1 MSEYQY
7 YEFQAIDRPLT
18 REQMAE
24 LRTFSTRARI
34 TATSF
39 VNEYHWGSFKG
50 DPDRW
55 MERHFDAFLYWANW
69 GTRHLMLRLPAR
81 ILPPD
86 AVEPYCA
93 GRVLSCRVKGEYVL
107 LSFLS
112 ETEDYD
118 WEEDGGELS
127 SLIPLRADL
136 VRGDYRCLFL
146 GWLLAVQ
153 NGEVDN
159 RVSEPL
165 VPPGLRDLNGSLQ
178 GLADFLRIDCDLIAA
193 AAEASAER
201 TTTGVSRVAIA
212 EQIARLPAAEKDGFL
227 IRLVEEEDLSPVW
240 EWKQRILRS
249 ESAGQTG
256 NPHQRNVAALLARS
270 ETIRKARQKAEADRR
285 ACEQAQ
291 REREQAQQRAAYVDS
306 LAGKEED
313 LWRKVEQLVATKQP
327 KRYDEAVEI
336 LKDLCELAERQGACS
351 GFTKKL
357 ETLCANHARKPTLI
371 ERIRAIESDT
381 ARRGQITN
389 KTTAMP

>member
-1 MSEYQY
+1 M
-7 YEFQAIDRPLT
+7 
-18 REQMAE
+18 
-24 LRTFSTRARI
+24 
-34 TATSF
+34 
-39 VNEYHWGSFKG
+39 
-50 DPDRW
+50 
-55 MERHFDAFLYWANW
+55 
-69 GTRHLMLRLPAR
+69 
-81 ILPPD
+81 
-86 AVEPYCA
+86 
-93 GRVLSCRVKGEYVL
+93 L

-153 NGEVDN
+153 NGEVDD
-159 RVSEPL
+159 RASEPL
-165 VPPGLRDLNGSLQ
+165 VPPGLRDLNGCLQ
-178 GLADFLRIDCDLIAA
+178 GLADFLRIDRDLIAA

-201 TTTGVSRVAIA
+201 TTAGVSRVAIA
-212 EQIARLPAAEKDGFL
+212 EQIARLPAPEKDGFL
-227 IRLVEEEDLSPVW
+227 IRLVEEEDLSLVW

-256 NPHQRNVAALLARS
+256 NSHQRNVAALLARS
-270 ETIRKARQKAEADRR
+270 ETIRKALQKAEADRR

-291 REREQAQQRAAYVDS
+291 REREQAQRRAAYLDS

-336 LKDLCELAERQGACS
+336 LKDLCELAERQGARS

-371 ERIRAIESDT
+371 ERIRVIESDT

-389 KTTAMP
+389 KTTAKP